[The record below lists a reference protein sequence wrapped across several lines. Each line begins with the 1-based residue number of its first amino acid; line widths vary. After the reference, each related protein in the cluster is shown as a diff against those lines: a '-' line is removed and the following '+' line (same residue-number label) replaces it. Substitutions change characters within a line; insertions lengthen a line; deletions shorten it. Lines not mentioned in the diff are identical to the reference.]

1 VTIAPAEV
9 ARRAFDL
16 RGEPAIKDCALA
28 AGRVALAW
36 IFIYHGAGT
45 LFGAFHGP
53 GLHRVAVSFEANGL
67 SPGMLF
73 AVLNGITEFFGGIAV
88 GLGLLSR
95 LAGIGLFFD
104 MVIAMITT
112 TWKVGIVSSS
122 AGSGYE
128 LNLAL
133 AALALIIVLLGAG
146 RASADAWV
154 GALLTRRAAAHSWPV
169 LSPSR

>member
-1 VTIAPAEV
+1 MTPNEIV
-9 ARRAFDL
+9 RRGLEL
-16 RGEPAIKDCALA
+16 RSSPVLKDSALA
-28 AGRVALAW
+28 AVRVALAW

-53 GLHRVAVSFEANGL
+53 GLHTQAAFFAANGL
-67 SPGMLF
+67 RPGMFF

-95 LAGIGLFFD
+95 LAGLGLFFD
-104 MVIAMITT
+104 MVVATVTT
-112 TWKVGIVSSS
+112 TWKNGIVSSAS
-122 AGSGYE
+122 GSGYE

-133 AALALIIVLLGAG
+133 AALALVIVLLGAG

-154 GALLTRRAAAHSWPV
+154 GSLLTRRTASHSPAV

>member
-1 VTIAPAEV
+1 MTPNEIV
-9 ARRAFDL
+9 RRGLEL
-16 RGEPAIKDCALA
+16 RSSPVLKDCALA
-28 AGRVALAW
+28 AVRVALAW

-53 GLHRVAVSFEANGL
+53 GLHAQAAFFAANGL
-67 SPGMLF
+67 RPGMFF

-95 LAGIGLFFD
+95 LAGLGLFFD
-104 MVIAMITT
+104 MVVATVTT
-112 TWKVGIVSSS
+112 TWKNGIVSSAS
-122 AGSGYE
+122 GSGYE

-133 AALALIIVLLGAG
+133 AALALTIVLLGAG

-154 GALLTRRAAAHSWPV
+154 GSVLTRRTAGHSPAV

>member
-1 VTIAPAEV
+1 MVIAPAEAV
-9 ARRAFDL
+9 RRGLEL
-16 RGEPAIKDCALA
+16 RNEPALKDCALA

-53 GLHRVAVSFEANGL
+53 GLHRAAATFAATGL
-67 SPGMLF
+67 SPGMVF

-112 TWKVGIVSSS
+112 TWKIGLVQTS

-146 RASADAWV
+146 RASADAFV
-154 GALLTRRAAAHSWPV
+154 GALLTRRAAAHSSPV
-169 LSPSR
+169 LSPSG

>member
-1 VTIAPAEV
+1 VTPNEII
-9 ARRAFDL
+9 RRGLEL
-16 RGEPAIKDCALA
+16 RSSPVLKDCALGA
-28 AGRVALAW
+28 VRVALAW

-53 GLHRVAVSFEANGL
+53 GLHGQAANFAAIGL
-67 SPGMLF
+67 RPGMFF

-88 GLGLLSR
+88 GLGLVSR
-95 LAGIGLFFD
+95 LAGLGLFVD
-104 MVIAMITT
+104 MVIATVTT
-112 TWKVGIVSSS
+112 SWKIGLVSTS

-133 AALALIIVLLGAG
+133 AALALVIVLLGAG

-154 GALLTRRAAAHSWPV
+154 GSLLTRRATAHSPAV
-169 LSPSR
+169 LSPSRG

>member
-1 VTIAPAEV
+1 MIALGEVVRRGLELRTAPA
-9 ARRAFDL
+9 L
-16 RGEPAIKDCALA
+16 KDCALA

-53 GLHRVAVSFEANGL
+53 GLHEIAVSFAANGL
-67 SPGMLF
+67 RPGMPF

-88 GLGLLSR
+88 GVGLLSR
-95 LAGIGLFFD
+95 LAAVGLFGD

-112 TWKVGIVSSS
+112 TWKNGIVSSA

-128 LNLAL
+128 LNIAL
-133 AALALIIVLLGAG
+133 ATLALIIVLLGAG
-146 RASADAWV
+146 RASADAWL
-154 GALLTRRAAAHSWPV
+154 GAVLTRRAADRSSPI